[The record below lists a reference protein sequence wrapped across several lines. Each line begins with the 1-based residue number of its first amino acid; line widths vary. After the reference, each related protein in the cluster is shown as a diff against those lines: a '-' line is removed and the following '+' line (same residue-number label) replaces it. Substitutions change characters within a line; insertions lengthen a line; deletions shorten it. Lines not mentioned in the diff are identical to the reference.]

1 MDKTSYLTTLLV
13 SFFIL
18 LTFILEIKSTLND
31 AIIGGFLFVSVVL
44 AGILGSYVFK
54 KYKNIKI
61 SFPTV
66 LVTYFAVAIVL
77 VVVINNIQ

>member
-31 AIIGGFLFVSVVL
+31 SIIGLFLFVSVVL

-54 KYKNIKI
+54 KYKNIKV